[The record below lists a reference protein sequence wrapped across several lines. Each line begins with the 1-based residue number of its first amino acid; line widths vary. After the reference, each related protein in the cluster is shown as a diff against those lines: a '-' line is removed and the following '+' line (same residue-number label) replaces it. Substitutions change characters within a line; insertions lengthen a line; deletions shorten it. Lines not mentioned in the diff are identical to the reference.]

1 MVFVSFIYFG
11 VLFLLFIFFIL
22 VYFITYKDYFINC
35 KTFVFLKSWLSF
47 FLHSSFVIIE
57 LQRKITE
64 VKPFN
69 IFSKLP
75 HIHEILFHEKI
86 YSGLPKGSLYTASFD
101 KRGYDSKSLH
111 SQDLGNFIK
120 GDFSGLQLYEF
131 KKVSNQSQ
139 KFYDK
144 LSQVYSKDFK
154 LSGYPNILEGFRP
167 KGVKSVEVG
176 FFEFKHFKKAE
187 STIVKP
193 ENINFI
199 DFSEDFDKLL
209 INNKKGALDSN
220 TVLTKECLERLNI
233 FIDSYTTGENKEFC
247 ELVIKLT
254 SPGGSLHGLL

>member
-11 VLFLLFIFFIL
+11 VLFLLSIFFII
-22 VYFITYKDYFINC
+22 VYFIKYKDYFTSC
-35 KTFVFLKSWLSF
+35 KVFLFFKSRFDLF
-47 FLHSSFVIIE
+47 AHSSFVLVPLQE
-57 LQRKITE
+57 LIYKSKVI
-64 VKPFN
+64 N
-69 IFSKLP
+69 IPAKLS

-154 LSGYPNILEGFRP
+154 LSGYPNVLEGFRP

-193 ENINFI
+193 ENINLV